1 MRPVGKYIVIKTI
14 DEEVKTKSGLLL
26 SATDVDE
33 FRYKKGKVIEP
44 GNEVTVIDKGDSIY
58 YDKNSGFT
66 LNFILNLN
74 FFSKKS
80 ISSCILF

>member
-33 FRYKKGKVIEP
+33 FRYKKGKVI
-44 GNEVTVIDKGDSIY
+44 
-58 YDKNSGFT
+58 
-66 LNFILNLN
+66 
-74 FFSKKS
+74 
-80 ISSCILF
+80 